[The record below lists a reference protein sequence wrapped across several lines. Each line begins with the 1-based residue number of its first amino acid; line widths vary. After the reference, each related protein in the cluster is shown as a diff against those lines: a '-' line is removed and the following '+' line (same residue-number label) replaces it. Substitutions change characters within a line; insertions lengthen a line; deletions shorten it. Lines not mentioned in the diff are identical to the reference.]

1 MINKINIMII
11 TTTIMMM
18 MMMIIIIIIMI
29 IIIILIIIMILKLQT
44 VGLAGHV
51 MTFYQTFFFI
61 KLEDASN
68 YEHFW
73 T

>member
-18 MMMIIIIIIMI
+18 MMMIIIIIIM
-29 IIIILIIIMILKLQT
+29 IILIIIMILKLQT

>member
-18 MMMIIIIIIMI
+18 MI